1 MKYTVILAA
10 AAAILA
16 AGIQPKSVSNMKN
29 TSTPASAPAKENNP
43 FLSAW
48 NTPYNIPD
56 FSRIKAEHYLPAFEE
71 GMRQQKAEIDA
82 IINNKK
88 APTFENTILAYEY
101 SGRLLKEVSAVFFN
115 LSECENSPEMEAI
128 EEKVTPLLSA
138 HGDDIALNEK
148 LFARIKT
155 VYEKEKNNKKSK
167 LNPEQR
173 RLLEETYKGFVRS
186 GANVPADKQKR
197 FRELNEE
204 IASLTM
210 RFAQNVLKATNA
222 YKKVLPDGTTVTLD
236 MPTWEPFMQSCPD
249 RKLREEVWH
258 AFTDRCKEGE
268 FDNTGIINKLVNLRL
283 ERAQILGFRTHADW
297 VLDDCLAKTPD
308 NVYKCLLE
316 IWKPALRVAM
326 QERDQYQKMLE
337 QDQPGAK
344 LQPWDWRYYSEKLR
358 AERYALD
365 DAVVRPYFSLDSVR
379 AGAFMVANKLYGLT
393 FTERKDLP
401 SYDKE
406 ARVFEVKDG
415 KRTIG
420 ILYMDFHPRASK
432 RSGAWM
438 TEFRGQYRDQKGNN
452 VIPIIQVVCN
462 FTKPTKDKPSLL
474 NFDESE
480 TLFHEFGHALH
491 GLLSNC
497 TYPSLA
503 GTNVPRDFVEL
514 PSQIMEN
521 WCRHPQVMKMYAKHY
536 KTGEPIP
543 DKLIR
548 KIEAA
553 ATYGQGFITTELLA
567 ASLLDMDY
575 YTLKDEQTIDPL
587 AFEEKTMKKI
597 GLIPEIISRYR
608 SPYFQHVFTTGYD
621 AGYYSYTW
629 TAILDA
635 DAFEAFVESGD
646 LFNPELAKKFR
657 HLLESGNTVEPM
669 ELYRQFRGKDPST
682 KALLKRKGM
691 LASND
696 KRMDMSKGDGRPVL
710 KKGDKNQDVKKDEKV
725 QDIKKGGKSQAIKNA
740 DSSRLKLDVK

>member
-1 MKYTVILAA
+1 MKRTILLAA
-10 AAAILA
+10 TAMLA
-16 AGIQPKSVSNMKN
+16 VAGCKNNTDMDSNLKD
-29 TSTPASAPAKENNP
+29 NP
-43 FLSAW
+43 FLSEW
-48 NTPYNIPD
+48 GTPYNIPD
-56 FSRIKAEHYLPAFEE
+56 FSKIKTEHYMPAFEE

-82 IINNKK
+82 IVNNTE

-101 SGRLLKEVSAVFFN
+101 SGQLLKEVSAIFFN
-115 LSECENSPEMEAI
+115 LSECENSKEMEAI

-138 HGDDIALNEK
+138 HGDDIALNAK
-148 LFARIKT
+148 LFARIKA
-155 VYEKEKNNKKSK
+155 VYDQRES
-167 LNPEQR
+167 LNLNAEQA

-186 GANVPADKQKR
+186 GANVPEAQQAR
-197 FRELNEE
+197 FRELNEK
-204 IASLTM
+204 IANLTM

-222 YKKVLPDGTTVTLD
+222 YSKELSDGTKVTLD
-236 MPTWEPFMQSCPD
+236 MPTWEPFMQTCAD

-258 AFTDRCKEGE
+258 AFTDRCKSGE
-268 FDNTGIINKLVNLRL
+268 FDNTKIIDTLVNLRL
-283 ERAQILGFRTHADW
+283 ERANILGFPTHADW
-297 VLDDCLAKTPD
+297 VLDDCLAKNPA
-308 NVYKCLLE
+308 NVYKCLLD
-316 IWKPALRVAM
+316 IWKPALKVAK
-326 QERDQYQKMLE
+326 QERDLYQKMLE
-337 QDQPGAK
+337 KDEPGAK

-358 AERYALD
+358 AEKYALD
-365 DAVVRPYFSLDSVR
+365 DAVVRPYFCLDSVR
-379 AGAFMVANKLYGLT
+379 EGAFMVANRLYGIT
-393 FTERKDLP
+393 FTERTDLP
-401 SYDKE
+401 TYDKE
-406 ARVFEVKDG
+406 ARCFEVKDG
-415 KRTIG
+415 DRTIG

-438 TEFRGQYRDQKGNN
+438 TEFRGQYRNQKGENI
-452 VIPIIQVVCN
+452 IPIIQVVCN
-462 FTKPTKDKPSLL
+462 FTKPTADKPSLL

-503 GTNVPRDFVEL
+503 GTSVPRDFVEL
-514 PSQIMEN
+514 PSQVMEN

-536 KTGEPIP
+536 KTGEAIP
-543 DKLIR
+543 DELIK

-575 YTLKDEQTIDPL
+575 YSIKEKQAIDPL
-587 AFEEKTMKKI
+587 AFEEQAMKKI

-608 SPYFQHVFTTGYD
+608 SPYFQHIFTTGYD

-635 DAFEAFVESGD
+635 DAFEAFVESKD

-669 ELYRQFRGKDPST
+669 ELYRAFRGKDPSP

-691 LASND
+691 L
-696 KRMDMSKGDGRPVL
+696 
-710 KKGDKNQDVKKDEKV
+710 
-725 QDIKKGGKSQAIKNA
+725 
-740 DSSRLKLDVK
+740 